1 MISITNITALKEEKI
16 NYIVGARLG
25 NLSANLIT
33 TIDNMLHREDG
44 SIIRLKTDN
53 GYLICSFSKKRYN
66 KDKYEM
72 NKQIEKAKALL
83 NQPSKVK
90 RVKFIS
96 SGKSKMTLNEKLVEK
111 TTKLLGIKGYYTDIE
126 ETTVKSTTIIN
137 RYHELYKIEQA
148 FRVSKNDLQTR
159 PIFHFKEEPIKL
171 HILICFMALT
181 LSKHIEIKSSMSI
194 RTFLDKSKKQTDGI
208 LLNKIN
214 KKKIVMKS
222 KIPMELSEVIS
233 KILRPH

>member
-1 MISITNITALKEEKI
+1 
-16 NYIVGARLG
+16 
-25 NLSANLIT
+25 
-33 TIDNMLHREDG
+33 MLHREDG

-72 NKQIEKAKALL
+72 NKQIEKAKALI

-159 PIFHFKEEPIKL
+159 PIFNFKEEPIKL
-171 HILICFMALT
+171 HVLICFMALT

-208 LLNKIN
+208 LLNKMA
-214 KKKIVMKS
+214 IV
-222 KIPMELSEVIS
+222 
-233 KILRPH
+233 